1 MVIHYIRSFDIDE
14 KYPLLMQ
21 LTVYVQNDWL
31 EVKAITDDM
40 FNINYDA
47 HTWSC

>member
-1 MVIHYIRSFDIDE
+1 MKECPII
-14 KYPLLMQ
+14 KLMQ
-21 LTVYVQNDWL
+21 LTIPCTKRLAVP
-31 EVKAITDDM
+31 KAITDDM